1 MTKKKNIL
9 LLGGFGFIGSNLIE
23 ELIKTDFYNIIVFEF
38 KSIIQQFA
46 DYVTVYQG
54 NFDNRENLE
63 EIFKN
68 HKIDIV
74 VHLIS
79 TTIPATSND
88 EILYDI
94 NSNLISTLHLLDVML
109 KYDTKRIVFLSSG
122 GTIYG
127 DNKGQKSLETHPT
140 NPICSYGI
148 IKLAIENYLL
158 LYNRLQN
165 LEYLILRISN
175 PYGEFH
181 NSDKQGIIN
190 VVIKNIL
197 QNKKIIVWGDGSIVR
212 DYIYVK
218 DLAKIIIR
226 LFEKNIYNQT
236 INIGRGEGYSVNQ
249 VLEYILEIQPNFEI
263 EYKQSRKCDI
273 QKIILNTDKLNS
285 LLTFGFTNL
294 KTGITLT
301 YQYYKNQL

>member
-127 DNKGQKSLETHPT
+127 DNKGQKALETHPT